1 MKEYTSPANVH
12 KNTELAHQDAILA
25 KEDLKALKGLNSFTD
40 DILNQHFQGTILTD
54 KQINALRSQKK
65 KAIENHGSLENFIE
79 QRELE
84 DQLEYLCSYIK
95 RKEIHNNF
103 WKGDEEHDGHR
114 KVFLQMLNQLKT
126 RSRPSLSEKQRD
138 YLLQILDNY
147 QKKLRKHFLENPG
160 QIPESYNERI
170 LEILKHEEGYVLMR
184 RTYEYGAGFGYKR
197 WNEFT
202 YQTYWETK
210 EEAVQAAEDIHEKY
224 GHESQY
230 LAVDVNHYY
239 NNKGLSRQKKQNW
252 ENITEIIEEGIEE
265 MSRYGVLNKKA
276 EEISPEM
283 VEELV

>member
-1 MKEYTSPANVH
+1 MKDYTSPANVH
-12 KNTELAHQDAILA
+12 KNVALAHQDAILA
-25 KEDLKALKGLNSFTD
+25 KEDLKSLKGLNSFTD
-40 DILNQHFQGTILTD
+40 DILKHHFQGKTLTD

-79 QRELE
+79 KRELE
-84 DQLEYLCSYIK
+84 DQLEDLCSYIK

-103 WKGDEEHDGHR
+103 WKGDKEHDGHR

-138 YLLQILDNY
+138 YLIQILDNY

-170 LEILKHEEGYVLMR
+170 LDIIKHENGCVLMK

-197 WNEFT
+197 WNDFT

-210 EEAVQAAEDIHEKY
+210 EEAVQAAEDLHEKY
-224 GHESQY
+224 SHDSQY

-239 NNKGLSRQKKQNW
+239 KHKGLSRQKKQNW

-276 EEISPEM
+276 EEIGPEM